1 MGGRWM
7 FGPGYGVGLL
17 GGLFWVIVF
26 AALIG
31 LIAWAVSRLWVHEH
45 PPAGP
50 YAPPMPGPPMAWGR
64 PRDDALDAARVRY
77 ARGEIDREQYF
88 RVVEDLTGVPR
99 PTGAAAPPGERAPG
113 YPTAGPAAGAA
124 WPPPPVP
131 EPGTPAA
138 PTGEP
143 PPGA

>member
-7 FGPGYGVGLL
+7 FGPGYGVGFL

-50 YAPPMPGPPMAWGR
+50 YSPTMPGPPMAWGP
-64 PRDDALDAARVRY
+64 PRDDALNAARVRY

-99 PTGAAAPPGERAPG
+99 P
-113 YPTAGPAAGAA
+113 AGAG
-124 WPPPPVP
+124 WPPPPAP

-138 PTGEP
+138 PAGET